1 MTTPLEIVSRALKDI
16 GALEAGETPTADSAQ
31 DAFEMLND
39 LIDSWSNDSMTVFYK
54 TEIVFPVVQNQIQYT
69 LGPNGNIPVTWDA
82 YFSGTTMTV
91 VNGSLEDGY
100 INLNMILSGT
110 GVTPG
115 TTISAF
121 NTGAGGGSNYAGT
134 YTLSTGQ
141 SSGLVSAGSL
151 VIGQQYVISTAGNTT
166 WTNIGATS
174 NAVGTVFTATGTALG
189 TGVAN
194 TVQTITAYYPRPV
207 VIDSAFVRVTTTSN
221 GEPIY
226 GGGLDYPVAVLN
238 IESYNSIGLKQLN
251 GPWPK
256 ALYYQPTETMGTVYL
271 WPNPAQG
278 EMHVFADQLFTRY
291 SSMYDQIVLPQGYTM
306 ALRWCLAER
315 LMPMYGKA
323 SPTQIAMIQQY
334 AGWHLGKLK
343 RSNMKPQIV
352 SRYEDSLLTGRQ
364 KDAGWILYGGFR

>member
-1 MTTPLEIVSRALKDI
+1 MTPLDIISRALKDI

-39 LIDSWSNDSMTVFYK
+39 LIDSWSNESMMVYYK

-69 LGPNGNIPVTWDA
+69 LGVSGTVAVTWQA
-82 YFSGTTMTV
+82 YFNGTKMTILGNTLQ
-91 VNGSLEDGY
+91 NGY
-100 INLNMILSGT
+100 VNLNMVLTGT

-115 TTISAF
+115 TSIAAF
-121 NTGAGGGSNYAGT
+121 NAGAGGGTNYAGT
-134 YTLSTGQ
+134 YTLSEGQ

-151 VIGQQYVISTAGNTT
+151 VIGQQYVIVTTGTTT
-166 WTNIGATS
+166 WTGIGASS
-174 NAVGTVFTATGTALG
+174 NAVGTVFTATGTAAG
-189 TGVAN
+189 NGQAN
-194 TVQTITAYYPRPV
+194 TIRTVTAYYPRPLN
-207 VIDSAFVRVTTTSN
+207 IDSSYVRVTTTSN
-221 GEPIY
+221 GVPIY

-256 ALYYQPTETMGTVYL
+256 ALYYQPTETQGTLFL

-278 EMHVFADQLFTRY
+278 EMHIFADQLFTRY
-291 SSMYDQIVLPQGYTM
+291 SSMYDQIVLPQGYLM
-306 ALRWCLAER
+306 AVRWCLAER

-364 KDAGWILYGGFR
+364 KDAGWILSGGFLR